1 MQQERDRLLKLTRL
15 QLKYSNLAGQIEAY
29 DKTLKEIR
37 YTRDLYNKYLSMN
50 NYDAFAGLEMVEDE
64 ITEKLRSVIKE
75 LQKIEKEMNKLNGV
89 ESDNKVT
96 DLTEWRK
103 VNQ

>member
-1 MQQERDRLLKLTRL
+1 
-15 QLKYSNLAGQIEAY
+15 
-29 DKTLKEIR
+29 
-37 YTRDLYNKYLSMN
+37 MN
-50 NYDAFAGLEMVEDE
+50 SEDAFAGLEMVEDE
-64 ITEKLRSVIKE
+64 ITEKLRSSIKE
-75 LQKIEKEMNKLNGV
+75 FQKVVKALDKLNGV

>member
-15 QLKYSNLAGQIEAY
+15 QHKYSNLVGQIEAY

-50 NYDAFAGLEMVEDE
+50 NEDAFAGLEMVEDE

-75 LQKIEKEMNKLNGV
+75 LQKIEKEMNRLNGA

>member
-1 MQQERDRLLKLTRL
+1 
-15 QLKYSNLAGQIEAY
+15 
-29 DKTLKEIR
+29 
-37 YTRDLYNKYLSMN
+37 
-50 NYDAFAGLEMVEDE
+50 
-64 ITEKLRSVIKE
+64 
-75 LQKIEKEMNKLNGV
+75 NGV

>member
-1 MQQERDRLLKLTRL
+1 MQDQSLKLVKL
-15 QLKYSNLAGQIEAY
+15 QLKYHNLSGQIEAY
-29 DKTLKEIR
+29 DKSLKEIR
-37 YTRDLYNKYLSMN
+37 YTRDVCWKDLSMN
-50 NYDAFAGLEMVEDE
+50 NEDAFAGLEMVEDE
-64 ITEKLRSVIKE
+64 ITKKLRSAIKE
-75 LQKIEKEMNKLNGV
+75 FQKVVKALDKLNGV

>member
-1 MQQERDRLLKLTRL
+1 MQDQSLKLVKL
-15 QLKYSNLAGQIEAY
+15 QLKYHNLSGQIETY
-29 DKTLKEIR
+29 DKSLKEIR
-37 YTRDLYNKYLSMN
+37 YTRDLFNKHLSMN
-50 NYDAFAGLEMVEDE
+50 NEDAFAGLEMVEDE
-64 ITEKLRSVIKE
+64 ITKKLRSAIKE
-75 LQKIEKEMNKLNGV
+75 FQKVVKALDKLNGV

>member
-15 QLKYSNLAGQIEAY
+15 QHKYSNVTGQIEAY

-50 NYDAFAGLEMVEDE
+50 NEDAFAGLEMVEDE
-64 ITEKLRSVIKE
+64 INEKLRIAIKE
-75 LQKIEKEMNKLNGV
+75 FQKIEKEINKLNGV
-89 ESDNKVT
+89 ESDNKIT

>member
-1 MQQERDRLLKLTRL
+1 MQERERLIKVTHL
-15 QLKYSNLAGQIEAY
+15 QMKHQNLLGQIEAY
-29 DKTLKEIR
+29 DKTLKEIK
-37 YTRDLYNKYLSMN
+37 YTRDLYNKHLSMN
-50 NYDAFAGLEMVEDE
+50 NEDAFAGLEMVEDE
-64 ITEKLRSVIKE
+64 ITKKLRSAIKE
-75 LQKIEKEMNKLNGV
+75 FQKVVKALDKLNGV

>member
-15 QLKYSNLAGQIEAY
+15 QHKYSNLAGQIEAY

-37 YTRDLYNKYLSMN
+37 YTRDLFNKHLSMN
-50 NYDAFAGLEMVEDE
+50 NEDAFAGLEMVEDE
-64 ITEKLRSVIKE
+64 ITDKLRSAIKE
-75 LQKIEKEMNKLNGV
+75 FQKVVKELDKLNGI
-89 ESDNKVT
+89 ECENKVT
-96 DLTEWRK
+96 DLTEWKK

>member
-1 MQQERDRLLKLTRL
+1 MKQEQDQSLKLVKL
-15 QLKYSNLAGQIEAY
+15 QLKYHSLSGQIEAY
-29 DKTLKEIR
+29 DKSLKEIK
-37 YTRDLYNKYLSMN
+37 YTRDLFSKHLSMN
-50 NYDAFAGLEMVEDE
+50 SEDAFAGLEMVEDE
-64 ITEKLRSVIKE
+64 ITDKLRSAIKE
-75 LQKIEKEMNKLNGV
+75 FQKVVKALDKLNGV

>member
-1 MQQERDRLLKLTRL
+1 MKHQNLL
-15 QLKYSNLAGQIEAY
+15 GQIEAY
-29 DKTLKEIR
+29 DKTLKEIK
-37 YTRDLYNKYLSMN
+37 YTRDLYNKHLSMN
-50 NYDAFAGLEMVEDE
+50 NEDAFAGLEMVEDE
-64 ITEKLRSVIKE
+64 ITKKLRSAIKE
-75 LQKIEKEMNKLNGV
+75 FQKVVKALDKLNGV

>member
-1 MQQERDRLLKLTRL
+1 MQQEQDQSFKLVKL
-15 QLKYSNLAGQIEAY
+15 QLKYHNLSGQIEAY

-50 NYDAFAGLEMVEDE
+50 NEDAFAGLEMVEDE
-64 ITEKLRSVIKE
+64 ITDKLRSAIKE
-75 LQKIEKEMNKLNGV
+75 FQKVVKALDKLNGV
-89 ESDNKVT
+89 GSDNKVT

>member
-1 MQQERDRLLKLTRL
+1 MQDQSLKLVKL
-15 QLKYSNLAGQIEAY
+15 QLKYHKLSGQIEAY
-29 DKTLKEIR
+29 DKSLKEIR
-37 YTRDLYNKYLSMN
+37 YTRDLFNKHLSMN
-50 NYDAFAGLEMVEDE
+50 NEDAFAGLEMVEDE
-64 ITEKLRSVIKE
+64 ITKKLRSAIKE
-75 LQKIEKEMNKLNGV
+75 FQKVVKALDKLNGV

>member
-1 MQQERDRLLKLTRL
+1 MQDQSLKLVKL
-15 QLKYSNLAGQIEAY
+15 QLKYHNLSGQIEAY

-50 NYDAFAGLEMVEDE
+50 NEDAFAGLEMVEDE
-64 ITEKLRSVIKE
+64 ITEKLRIAIRE

-89 ESDNKVT
+89 ESVNKVT

>member
-15 QLKYSNLAGQIEAY
+15 QHKYSNLAGQIEAY
-29 DKTLKEIR
+29 DKSLKEIR
-37 YTRDLYNKYLSMN
+37 YTRDLFNKHLSMN
-50 NYDAFAGLEMVEDE
+50 NEDAFAGLEMVEDE
-64 ITEKLRSVIKE
+64 ITKKLRSAIKE
-75 LQKIEKEMNKLNGV
+75 FQKVVKALDKLNGV